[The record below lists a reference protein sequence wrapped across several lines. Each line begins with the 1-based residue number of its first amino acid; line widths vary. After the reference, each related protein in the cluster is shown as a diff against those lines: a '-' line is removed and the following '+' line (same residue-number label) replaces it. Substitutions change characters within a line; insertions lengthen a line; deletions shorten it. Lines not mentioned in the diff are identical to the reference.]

1 MTARIGFC
9 CKYLHAGDPVGNMR
23 VCATDR
29 DLNGTTTT
37 VAWLNRQTVNVAE
50 QRLWD
55 IMEHNIAAVGRMVE
69 LVGAGPVN
77 QRMFRIGSELLPV
90 YTEAHWRYF
99 WQRADVR
106 SRCEQLLAAVGAR
119 ARELDVR
126 LSFHPG
132 QFCCLA
138 SDNAETVR
146 RSLEEFEYHTDCA
159 RWMGYGT
166 DWHDCGFKINVHLSG
181 RLGAAGFRES
191 LGRLSAEARNLITVE
206 NDEYQGSLDDV
217 IGLGDQVAVVMDL
230 HHHLL
235 NAHEYIQAHD
245 PRVQQVIDSWRGV
258 RPVLH
263 YSQSREDL
271 LVGHD
276 PEVLPDID
284 QLLAQGYKKT
294 KLRAHS
300 DFFWNQACNR
310 WVLTFADRFH
320 IQCEAKAKNLAVQ
333 QLIEFWTNSQSN
345 SVKEIPQ
352 PLAGVFDSQL
362 IDPATFSCAESVALV

>member
-9 CKYLHAGDPVGNMR
+9 CKYLHDGDPVGNMR

-106 SRCEQLLAAVGAR
+106 ARCEQLLAAVGAR

-159 RWMGYGT
+159 RWMGYGQKFQ
-166 DWHDCGFKINVHLSG
+166 DFKCNVHIAG
-181 RLGAAGFRES
+181 KLGAEGIIAA
-191 LGRLSAEARNLITVE
+191 LPKLSPEARNTITIE
-206 NDEYQGSLDDV
+206 NDETRWGIEESIKLRDHVALVLD
-217 IGLGDQVAVVMDL
+217 I
-230 HHHLL
+230 HHHWIRTG
-235 NAHEYIQAHD
+235 EYIEPD
-245 PRVQQVIDSWRGV
+245 DDRVRYIIDSWRGV
-258 RPVLH
+258 RPALH
-263 YSQSREDL
+263 YSVSREDYLPNHDVNVRPNMADL
-271 LVGHD
+271 LS
-276 PEVLPDID
+276 
-284 QLLAQGYKKT
+284 QGYKKS

-300 DFFWNQACNR
+300 DYYWNTAVND
-310 WVLTFADRFH
+310 WAAGFLDNFD
-320 IQCEAKAKNLAVQ
+320 IQCESKAKNLARDAFVK
-333 QLIEFWTNSQSN
+333 QLGT
-345 SVKEIPQ
+345 
-352 PLAGVFDSQL
+352 
-362 IDPATFSCAESVALV
+362 